1 MLIISLLL
9 IPLLGVLIIITG
21 NNTIKSHT
29 AKIIGL
35 AISVLNLVISLF
47 IFIVFDYSNIEYQFV
62 QEVHEFNGLNIYL
75 GIDGISIYFVLLT
88 SILTPLVLLSNWH
101 SISHNIKSYVI
112 IILLLETLLLAV
124 FLVF

>member
-9 IPLLGVLIIITG
+9 IPLLGVLIIITD
-21 NNTIKSHT
+21 NNTIKSHI
-29 AKIIGL
+29 AKIVGL
-35 AISVLNLVISLF
+35 VISVLNLVISLF

-88 SILTPLVLLSNWH
+88 TILTPLVLLSN
-101 SISHNIKSYVI
+101 
-112 IILLLETLLLAV
+112 
-124 FLVF
+124 

>member
-21 NNTIKSHT
+21 NNTIKSHI
-29 AKIIGL
+29 AKIVGL
-35 AISVLNLVISLF
+35 VISVLNLVISLF

-88 SILTPLVLLSNWH
+88 TILTPLVLLSN
-101 SISHNIKSYVI
+101 
-112 IILLLETLLLAV
+112 
-124 FLVF
+124 

>member
-9 IPLLGVLIIITG
+9 IPILGVLIIITG
-21 NNTIKSHT
+21 SNTIKSYT

-88 SILTPLVLLSNWH
+88 SILTPLVLLSN
-101 SISHNIKSYVI
+101 
-112 IILLLETLLLAV
+112 
-124 FLVF
+124 

>member
-1 MLIISLLL
+1 MLIVSLLL

-21 NNTIKSHT
+21 NNTIKSHI
-29 AKIIGL
+29 AKIVGL
-35 AISVLNLVISLF
+35 VISVLNLIISLF

-88 SILTPLVLLSNWH
+88 TILTPLVLLSN
-101 SISHNIKSYVI
+101 
-112 IILLLETLLLAV
+112 
-124 FLVF
+124 

>member
-88 SILTPLVLLSNWH
+88 SILTPLVLLSN
-101 SISHNIKSYVI
+101 
-112 IILLLETLLLAV
+112 
-124 FLVF
+124 

>member
-35 AISVLNLVISLF
+35 VISVLNLIISLF

-88 SILTPLVLLSNWH
+88 SILTPLVLLSN
-101 SISHNIKSYVI
+101 
-112 IILLLETLLLAV
+112 
-124 FLVF
+124 

>member
-21 NNTIKSHT
+21 NNTIKSHI
-29 AKIIGL
+29 AKIVGL
-35 AISVLNLVISLF
+35 VISVLNLIISLF

-88 SILTPLVLLSNWH
+88 TILTPLVLLSN
-101 SISHNIKSYVI
+101 
-112 IILLLETLLLAV
+112 
-124 FLVF
+124 

>member
-1 MLIISLLL
+1 MLIIYLLL
-9 IPLLGVLIIITG
+9 IPILGVLIIITG
-21 NNTIKSHT
+21 SNTIKSYT

-88 SILTPLVLLSNWH
+88 SILTPLVLLSN
-101 SISHNIKSYVI
+101 
-112 IILLLETLLLAV
+112 
-124 FLVF
+124 